1 MKPLLSFALVALLIG
16 SAVQA
21 ATTTS
26 RPNVLFVVVDDM
38 NTDLGCYGSRV
49 VKSPNI
55 DRLAARGVRFDR
67 AYCQYSLCNPSRTS
81 FLSGRRPETDGV
93 YDLKTTART
102 AMPDAVMLP
111 QLFRLNGYFCA
122 GAGKVHHNANH
133 REPESWDFYSDG
145 KGEDP
150 GEIAAIEARYTKGA
164 SGTPKSYV
172 LDSDGSKTRDGLNTR
187 TINAYLEEHARTG
200 RPFFLAA
207 GFHKPHLPW
216 TAPRRFFDLYPVGS
230 MPEPP
235 SPPMHNVPQVALQ
248 TELSGFPRPES
259 RVAAITGYY
268 ACISFTDAN
277 LGILLDTLDRTDL
290 WETTVVVFLSDNG
303 WHLGDHGGLW
313 SKLTIFEAGTRV
325 PLIFAGAGVPRGK
338 VVTHPVELLDIYPTL
353 AELAGL
359 KPPPGLE
366 GKSLVPA
373 MRSNSP
379 DPGAHVFSMIYHYDT
394 ATGTDILGR
403 SVRTTTYRYN
413 EWSNSSRDREL
424 YLASQADDDYE
435 NLADDNS
442 TTAMQREG
450 QRLLGGL
457 RQPKPGP
464 AERPRAMLNNSKSGK
479 NKKPRQRG

>member
-1 MKPLLSFALVALLIG
+1 MKPLMPFALTVLFACMTVNTAI
-16 SAVQA
+16 A
-21 ATTTS
+21 AP

-81 FLSGRRPETDGV
+81 FLSGRRPETSGV
-93 YDLKTTART
+93 YVLNTTART

-111 QLFRLNGYFCA
+111 QLFRQNGYFCA
-122 GAGKVHHNANH
+122 GAGKVHHNASH

-150 GEIAAIEARYTKGA
+150 GEIAAIEARYGKGA

-172 LDSDGSKTRDGLNTR
+172 LDSDGSKTRDGLNAR

-200 RPFFLAA
+200 KPFFLAA

-216 TAPRRFFDLYPVGS
+216 TAPRRFFDLYPAGS
-230 MPEPP
+230 IPEPP

-248 TELSGFPRPES
+248 TELSGFAPPES
-259 RVAAITGYY
+259 RVAAIAGYY

-277 LGILLDTLDRTDL
+277 LGILLDTLDRTNL

-313 SKLTIFEAGTRV
+313 SKLTIFENGTRV
-325 PLIFAGAGVPRGK
+325 PLVIAGAGVPHNK

-353 AELAGL
+353 VELTGL
-359 KPPPGLE
+359 KAPSGLE
-366 GKSLVPA
+366 GKSLVPS
-373 MRSNSP
+373 MRSSLP
-379 DPGAHVFSMIYHYDT
+379 DSGAHAFSMIYHYDT
-394 ATGTDILGR
+394 VTGTDILGR
-403 SVRTTTYRYN
+403 SVRTAAYRYN
-413 EWSNSSRDREL
+413 EWSNSRRDREL
-424 YLASQADDDYE
+424 YFTSQPFEDYDNVADRTD
-435 NLADDNS
+435 
-442 TTAMQREG
+442 TAALQREG
-450 QRLLGGL
+450 QQLLGEL
-457 RQPKPGP
+457 KQPKPGP
-464 AERPRAMLNNSKSGK
+464 AERPRALINSSKPGK
-479 NKKPRQRG
+479 NKKLRQGG